1 MWWGGWKGASASSFR
16 LPARGG
22 EACEVARFTAACA
35 EESVERRGLPAA
47 LGGGGSGIG
56 IGVGP
61 RYEPLEIWR
70 IMS

>member
-1 MWWGGWKGASASSFR
+1 
-16 LPARGG
+16 
-22 EACEVARFTAACA
+22 VARFTAACA